1 MNVVLSS
8 ASEAELVKLIDPIPS
23 TFIVYEPEA
32 MTIGELVN

>member
-1 MNVVLSS
+1 MNVVLSRE
-8 ASEAELVKLIDPIPS
+8 SEVVVVALIDPIPS